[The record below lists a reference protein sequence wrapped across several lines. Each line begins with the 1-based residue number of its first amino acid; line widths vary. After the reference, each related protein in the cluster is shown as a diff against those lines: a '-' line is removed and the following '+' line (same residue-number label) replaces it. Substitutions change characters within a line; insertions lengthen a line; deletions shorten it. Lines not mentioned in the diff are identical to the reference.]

1 MKMKTIIKLLFV
13 FSLPFIFCRCA
24 DDGIH
29 YEREINVP
37 EGIYLTG
44 SASQF
49 SVEAING
56 KMNVIKEGTLVA
68 LNTWLT
74 SSGDFYISLVG
85 PDGQPVY
92 YGQGALLQND
102 NSEVSTYSLAPGT
115 GGFRVMEDGLYQL
128 IVNPLLKQ
136 VNIVPFNFRLTSKFE
151 LTEDGENELFLQ
163 KPSYDHINHVATWVS
178 SGELEVILPAEFSFN
193 YTDNTSFDVK
203 ETDTEKYTFS
213 SMYTGTGGSIKM
225 NVLTEEYAELTN
237 QSQVQLNLKNK
248 GEYKVTLQY
257 EVLTGK
263 FFAKMTGNEIIE
275 PEPEGYPE
283 KLYMIGDEFG
293 NWNWNSTNV
302 VEMAPVG
309 QLGNGAF
316 WTIKYFNAGQGIK
329 WASEKSDAESFA
341 SLGTNVNYVVGS
353 NGRATVETS
362 GLYLV
367 YVDMNRNLIA
377 FEKPAVY
384 GIGECFDGQEVSFDL
399 SGQNFSAV
407 TTTQGNLQMYAT
419 SDYNN
424 RDWNTM
430 EFNIYNGQIYY
441 RGVGAALEPVPVAS
455 NIPIELDFSQDRGKI
470 AVTFASPSDV
480 PSTAKAIYMVGD
492 EFGNMNWGSDGVISL
507 DKVWNSADRWIH
519 INYFNAGTKLRF
531 STSKIFGDGEFTGL
545 SNNVGFEISDE
556 GLVVIPQS
564 GTYIIFVDL
573 GSKTI
578 SIQKPVIYGY
588 GTAAGG
594 NNEKILPFTESSDGK
609 TFSVT
614 LPNGGR
620 FRIHPYIPAFD
631 NLNPSFG
638 AWKREYAVNP
648 ETLEIYLRKEGMD
661 EPNKDYVW
669 AANTII
675 TLDFRAA
682 KGTIV
687 VP

>member
-1 MKMKTIIKLLFV
+1 MISKPQQSSANGTDYVKFSILTGNDLKTFLLQYSAFHCV
-13 FSLPFIFCRCA
+13 FPFLPLASPVLAIALFISHSMPFLPFYSFIP
-24 DDGIH
+24 
-29 YEREINVP
+29 EI
-37 EGIYLTG
+37 
-44 SASQF
+44 
-49 SVEAING
+49 
-56 KMNVIKEGTLVA
+56 
-68 LNTWLT
+68 
-74 SSGDFYISLVG
+74 
-85 PDGQPVY
+85 
-92 YGQGALLQND
+92 
-102 NSEVSTYSLAPGT
+102 
-115 GGFRVMEDGLYQL
+115 L
-128 IVNPLLKQ
+128 I
-136 VNIVPFNFRLTSKFE
+136 
-151 LTEDGENELFLQ
+151 
-163 KPSYDHINHVATWVS
+163 
-178 SGELEVILPAEFSFN
+178 N

-367 YVDMNRNLIA
+367 YVDMNRNLIT

-545 SNNVGFEISDE
+545 TNNVGFEISDE

>member
-1 MKMKTIIKLLFV
+1 MKTIIRLLFL
-13 FSLPFIFCRCA
+13 FLLPFTFWHCA

-29 YEREINVP
+29 YDREINIP

-56 KMNVIKEGTLVA
+56 KMTVIKPDALLA
-68 LNTWLT
+68 LNTWLKAD
-74 SSGDFYISLVG
+74 GDFRISLVG
-85 PDGQPVY
+85 TDGQPVY
-92 YGQGALLQND
+92 YGQGTPSQNED
-102 NSEVSTYSLAPGT
+102 SEVMTYSLAPGAA
-115 GGFRVMEDGLYQL
+115 GFKVAEDGVYQI

-136 VNIVPFNFRLTSKFE
+136 INIVPFHFRMSSKFE
-151 LTEDGENELFLQ
+151 LTEDGKNELFFRV
-163 KPSYDHINHVATWVS
+163 PSYDNINHIVTWVS
-178 SGELEVILPAEFSFN
+178 SREPEVILPAEYSFT
-193 YTDNTSFDVK
+193 YTGGTSFSVK
-203 ETDTEKYTFS
+203 ETDSEKYTFS

-248 GEYKVTLQY
+248 GEYKITLQY
-257 EVLTGK
+257 AVLTGK
-263 FFAKMTGNEIIE
+263 FSAKIEGTEIIE

-283 KLYMIGDEFG
+283 KLYMTGDEFG
-293 NWNWNSTNV
+293 NWNWNSEEV

-316 WTIKYFNAGQGIK
+316 WTIKYFNAGQGVQ
-329 WASEKSDAESFA
+329 WSSEKTDADSFA
-341 SLGTNVNYVVGS
+341 TLGTNVNYIL
-353 NGRATVETS
+353 NGNGKATVETS

-367 YVDMNRNLIA
+367 FVDMNRNLIA
-377 FEKPAVY
+377 FEEPSVY
-384 GIGECFDGQEVSFDL
+384 GIGECFDGQETQFVL
-399 SGQNFSAV
+399 SGQNFTSA

-430 EFNIYNGQIYY
+430 EFGIYNGKIHY
-441 RGVGAALEPVPVAS
+441 RGVGSALESVPVAS
-455 NIPIELDFSQDRGKI
+455 NVTIELDFSQDKGKI
-470 AVTFASPSDV
+470 DVTFAAPGDV
-480 PSTAKAIYMVGD
+480 PSTAKAIYMVGS
-492 EFGNMNWGSDGVISL
+492 EFGNMNWGSDGVLSF

-519 INYFNAGTKLRF
+519 INYFNAGSKLRF
-531 STSKIFGDGEFTGL
+531 STSKIFGEGEFTGL
-545 SNNVGFEISDE
+545 TNNVGFDISDE
-556 GLVVIPQS
+556 GLAVIPQS
-564 GTYIIFVDL
+564 GTYIIFIDL

-578 SIQKPVIYGY
+578 SIQKPTIYGY
-588 GTAAGG
+588 GAAAGG
-594 NNEKILPFTESSDGK
+594 NNEKLLPFTESSDGK

-614 LPNGGR
+614 LPNAGR

-648 ETLEIYLRKEGMD
+648 ETLDIYLRKEGMD

-669 AANTII
+669 TANTTI
-675 TLDFRAA
+675 TLDFRSL

>member
-1 MKMKTIIKLLFV
+1 M
-13 FSLPFIFCRCA
+13 
-24 DDGIH
+24 
-29 YEREINVP
+29 
-37 EGIYLTG
+37 
-44 SASQF
+44 
-49 SVEAING
+49 
-56 KMNVIKEGTLVA
+56 
-68 LNTWLT
+68 
-74 SSGDFYISLVG
+74 
-85 PDGQPVY
+85 
-92 YGQGALLQND
+92 
-102 NSEVSTYSLAPGT
+102 
-115 GGFRVMEDGLYQL
+115 
-128 IVNPLLKQ
+128 
-136 VNIVPFNFRLTSKFE
+136 
-151 LTEDGENELFLQ
+151 
-163 KPSYDHINHVATWVS
+163 
-178 SGELEVILPAEFSFN
+178 
-193 YTDNTSFDVK
+193 
-203 ETDTEKYTFS
+203 
-213 SMYTGTGGSIKM
+213 
-225 NVLTEEYAELTN
+225 
-237 QSQVQLNLKNK
+237 
-248 GEYKVTLQY
+248 
-257 EVLTGK
+257 
-263 FFAKMTGNEIIE
+263 
-275 PEPEGYPE
+275 
-283 KLYMIGDEFG
+283 
-293 NWNWNSTNV
+293 
-302 VEMAPVG
+302 
-309 QLGNGAF
+309 
-316 WTIKYFNAGQGIK
+316 
-329 WASEKSDAESFA
+329 ASEKSDAESFA

-545 SNNVGFEISDE
+545 TNNVGFEISDE